1 VRRPFLPH
9 PLPLPFLLLRLLAA
23 LLCVGT
29 VVPAGAAKADAAR
42 TVRLTASF
50 SPERLGA
57 ATAVHLGFQID
68 APRGQMPVPLSEV
81 EVGYPAELG
90 IGNSSLGLKN
100 CSIER
105 LQAFGLAG
113 CPVNSLMGYGSALVE
128 VPFQSGPVL
137 EHARLTLFSGP
148 VQDGRL
154 GLIFLAAGESP
165 VLAEFIFPG
174 FVLPAGPPFGGILA
188 TSLPPIPS
196 VPGGP
201 DAAVVRMQ
209 TTIGSRSIVYT
220 ERVHGKTVRFRP
232 EGVLLPNVCPRG
244 GFLFNVRLTFQDGS
258 SSGADATV
266 PCPRSR
272 RARTGAAA
280 RPRRGPR
287 RPLPGSSGPPA

>member
-1 VRRPFLPH
+1 MQRAI
-9 PLPLPFLLLRLLAA
+9 LLTAA
-23 LLCVGT
+23 LCIWACAPARAAAGGAGQGE
-29 VVPAGAAKADAAR
+29 AGAAAGAPAGTTAAADVAR
-42 TVRLTASF
+42 TVKLTAGF
-50 SPERLGA
+50 TPERLGA
-57 ATAVHLGFQID
+57 GTAVHLGFQIN
-68 APRGQMPVPLSEV
+68 APRGQTPAPLSEV

-90 IGNSSLGLKN
+90 IGNSSLGLES

-105 LQAFGLAG
+105 LRAFGRPG
-113 CPVNSLMGYGSALVE
+113 CPANSLMGYGSALVE
-128 VPFQSGPVL
+128 VPFESGPVL
-137 EHARLTLFSGP
+137 EHARLTLLSAP
-148 VQDGRL
+148 VQDGHL

-209 TTIGSRSIVYT
+209 TTIGPRNIVYT

-232 EGVLLPNVCPRG
+232 DGILLPSVCPRG

-258 SSGADATV
+258 SSGANATV
-266 PCPRSR
+266 PCPRR
-272 RARTGAAA
+272 RR
-280 RPRRGPR
+280 
-287 RPLPGSSGPPA
+287 